1 MQAILHSWPEF
12 GIRLSIDEPQP
23 LLGAGVFC
31 FRPRGRSPKRRS
43 VGEGALGEPSNSGA
57 VKAGG
62 GSIKPNVL
70 ATPALWALHT
80 SALVAHGLPKRTV
93 QFRTLKSI
101 DVARGVP
108 PTKEVEITSMRRHY
122 CLETWNLV
130 HEPYR
135 QNLSRRST
143 EPDNQLPIFC
153 DRAAKHP
160 GRKKHM
166 RGECPEPEHSA
177 RVRVNRQ
184 PTQSASRPK
193 KKKW

>member
-1 MQAILHSWPEF
+1 MILHSWPEF

-43 VGEGALGEPSNSGA
+43 LGERARGEPSNSGA

-62 GSIKPNVL
+62 GSIKRNVL
-70 ATPALWALHT
+70 TKEALCALPP
-80 SALVAHGLPKRTV
+80 SALVAPGLPKRTV
-93 QFRTLKSI
+93 QFRTLKSR
-101 DVARGVP
+101 DVARGLP
-108 PTKEVEITSMRRHY
+108 PTKEVERASRRRHD
-122 CLETWNLV
+122 CLEALSSV
-130 HEPYR
+130 HEPYS
-135 QNLSRRST
+135 QNLARRST
-143 EPDNQLPIFC
+143 EPDNQLPTCC

-160 GRKKHM
+160 GRKKHT
-166 RGECPEPEHSA
+166 RGERPEPEHSV
-177 RVRVNRQ
+177 RVRVNCQ